1 MRRKINEALGV
12 PENIINSAIKLYDYI
27 FAYFSS
33 LRQIDS
39 EDKYKTQFIGDF
51 RIADM
56 NLRKINLEIELYKR
70 PGLNFKLFGMG
81 KSAEN
86 KINSLFQ
93 LEAVIRNDEV
103 DLMLDLGCP
112 ESFENEE
119 LTEFLKLNRNKL
131 IPVMAH
137 ELKHGYDTFKK
148 RTYNLSKQV
157 DYTIFSNEDFG
168 RITPLTEFLFY
179 SYYIHN
185 IENLVRPTEMA
196 ASIELNKTKPKEFY
210 NFFVE
215 SEIFQTLKKIKEL
228 TFEGLRDELMYYGSE
243 IDELLTIINEH
254 YDNIEETVDRILQ
267 LFYFNIVN
275 WKNDKIESYI
285 YPMGVNNPLFPIFQT
300 KDKDNYLNNFYKKTE
315 KYANDYVSFYKNEEK
330 YMRMTATNMIK
341 KLGRLYEMTYKN
353 IEESRTMNKSIWD
366 WDMYHK
372 LKGTK
377 SEITNKI
384 KPRMLG
390 ENDLK
395 KIIKRVIN
403 DMDKKSP
410 F

>member
-1 MRRKINEALGV
+1 MKRKINEALGV

-27 FAYFSS
+27 FAYVSS

-39 EDKYKTQFIGDF
+39 EDKYRTQIIGDF

-56 NLRKINLEIELYKR
+56 NLRKINLKIELYKR
-70 PGLNFKLFGMG
+70 FGLDFTLFGMG
-81 KSAEN
+81 KSAES

-93 LEAVIRNDEV
+93 MEAVIRNDEI
-103 DLMLDLGCP
+103 DLMMDLGCP
-112 ESFENEE
+112 ESFEDEE
-119 LTEFLKLNRNKL
+119 MIEFLRQNRNKL
-131 IPVMAH
+131 IPIIAH

-148 RTYNLSKQV
+148 RTSNLHKHV
-157 DYTIFSNEDFG
+157 DYVVFSEASFG
-168 RITPLTEFLFY
+168 RIKPLTVFLFN

-196 ASIELNKTKPKEFY
+196 ADIELRKTTPKEFY
-210 NFFVE
+210 KFFVE
-215 SEIFQTLKKIKEL
+215 SEIFKTLKKIKES
-228 TFEGLRDELMYYGSE
+228 TFEELRDELMNYESQ
-243 IDELLTIINEH
+243 IDELLATVNES
-254 YDNIEETVDRILQ
+254 YNDIDEKVDRILK
-267 LFYFNIVN
+267 LFYFNVVN

-285 YPMGVNNPLFPIFQT
+285 YPMGVNNPLFQYFQT
-300 KDKDNYLNNFYKKTE
+300 KDNDNYLNNFYKKTE

-330 YMRMTATNMIK
+330 YMRLTATNMIK
-341 KLGRLYEMTYKN
+341 KLGRLYEMTYIN
-353 IEESRTMNKSIWD
+353 IKESRTMNNSIWD
-366 WDMYHK
+366 WDMYHQ

-395 KIIKRVIN
+395 KIIKRVID

-410 F
+410 N